1 LNLLNQIDVL
11 DIVAIAKKAGRF
23 IMEIY
28 SQDFEVNYKS
38 DNSPLTLADIEANKV
53 IHQELTSLSVKFP
66 ILSEEG
72 IETPFEERKG
82 WDFFWLVDPLDGT
95 KEFMK
100 KNGEFTVNIAL
111 ICKDNPILGVVY
123 APALNICYWAAKGQG
138 AFKDGAR
145 LLARKTSQKNS
156 YKIMSSRSHQCQ

>member
-1 LNLLNQIDVL
+1 MNLLNQIDVL

-72 IETPFEERKG
+72 IETSFEERKG

-111 ICKDNPILGVVY
+111 IC
-123 APALNICYWAAKGQG
+123 
-138 AFKDGAR
+138 
-145 LLARKTSQKNS
+145 
-156 YKIMSSRSHQCQ
+156 